1 MGNPRPTSRASST
14 GKRFWRTPEGPS
26 SNGTFCKIPNPR
38 RKRIPRKRRRR
49 TRKAKRARMART
61 KMAKIRTKRMTKKTK
76 RRRKRMKRKSR
87 KANHRKMQSKF
98 IINSKPNRLVILLLS
113 TFYFQFFRSLI
124 LYTISV
130 STIEPLEGASIF
142 HHSEALFENWLVKI
156 TDIDVKLF
164 MMYQ

>member
-1 MGNPRPTSRASST
+1 
-14 GKRFWRTPEGPS
+14 
-26 SNGTFCKIPNPR
+26 
-38 RKRIPRKRRRR
+38 
-49 TRKAKRARMART
+49 
-61 KMAKIRTKRMTKKTK
+61 
-76 RRRKRMKRKSR
+76 MKRKSR
-87 KANHRKMQSKF
+87 SNQNIAKCKANSSSIQSQKP
-98 IINSKPNRLVILLLS
+98 KPNRLVILLLS

-142 HHSEALFENWLVKI
+142 HHSEAQIWLLKI

>member
-1 MGNPRPTSRASST
+1 
-14 GKRFWRTPEGPS
+14 
-26 SNGTFCKIPNPR
+26 
-38 RKRIPRKRRRR
+38 
-49 TRKAKRARMART
+49 
-61 KMAKIRTKRMTKKTK
+61 
-76 RRRKRMKRKSR
+76 MKRKSR
-87 KANHRKMQSKF
+87 SKQNIAKCKANSSSIQSQKP
-98 IINSKPNRLVILLLS
+98 KPNRLVILLLS

-142 HHSEALFENWLVKI
+142 HHSEALFENWLLKI

>member
-1 MGNPRPTSRASST
+1 MMGLR
-14 GKRFWRTPEGPS
+14 RFWRTPEGPS
-26 SNGTFCKIPNPR
+26 LNGTFCKIPNPR
-38 RKRIPRKRRRR
+38 RK
-49 TRKAKRARMART
+49 RMART

-87 KANHRKMQSKF
+87 SNQNIAKCKANSSSIQSQKP
-98 IINSKPNRLVILLLS
+98 KPNRLVILLLS

-142 HHSEALFENWLVKI
+142 HHSEALFENWLLNI

>member
-49 TRKAKRARMART
+49 TRRAKRARMART

-76 RRRKRMKRKSR
+76 RRRRRMKRKSR
-87 KANHRKMQSKF
+87 SNQSQKP
-98 IINSKPNRLVILLLS
+98 KPNRLVILLLS

-142 HHSEALFENWLVKI
+142 HHSEALFENWLLKI